1 MGRAEGNEQSILE
14 LSEGKWIK
22 TRRIRVEQKY
32 QRGSEQKERRR
43 KRPEDQESKVIV
55 KIAEQEIKSNQS
67 EEYQSGQSR

>member
-1 MGRAEGNEQSILE
+1 MDRAEGNEQSILE

-32 QRGSEQKERRR
+32 QRGSEKKERRR

-55 KIAEQEIKSNQS
+55 KIAEQEIKNNQS
-67 EEYQSGQSR
+67 EE

>member
-32 QRGSEQKERRR
+32 HRGSDQKEWRR
-43 KRPEDQESKVIV
+43 KIPAYQEEKIIV
-55 KIAEQEIKSNQS
+55 KRAKREVKKNQS
-67 EEYQSGQSR
+67 KE